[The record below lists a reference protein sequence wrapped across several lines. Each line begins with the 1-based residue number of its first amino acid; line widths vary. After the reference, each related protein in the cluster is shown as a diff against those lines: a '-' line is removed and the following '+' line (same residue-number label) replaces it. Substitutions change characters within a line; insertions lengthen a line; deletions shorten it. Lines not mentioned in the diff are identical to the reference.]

1 MRLVVSFGPCDWWN
15 GQRCS
20 AKMSRDQKEEK
31 NKPFN
36 VYRTREF
43 QAEAK
48 GYKNLVRCKSLSGEE
63 QVVNWLSLTGQGI
76 SSQQR
81 RLLRELKCASGHI
94 HRSQAVILSLTELF
108 LGKEHT
114 HRYT

>member
-81 RLLRELKCASGHI
+81 RLLRE
-94 HRSQAVILSLTELF
+94 
-108 LGKEHT
+108 
-114 HRYT
+114 